1 MPAIIVCIIQ
11 TIERAFFMKKENR
24 KMAQERRAQQRE
36 AEVRKQKAK
45 KVIPIVIVI
54 AVIAVVV
61 IGIIATSGLFG
72 GKKADGSSVSSSSGD
87 IVTTINTDSTGN
99 AAGTGDT
106 TAASSD
112 SSAST
117 GTTSQDTAS
126 AGASS
131 SATSSSKGT
140 LNTTEGTVVQ
150 KGDTVNI
157 DYTGYLNG
165 KAFDGGSTN
174 GAGTDL
180 TLGSGT
186 YIDGFE
192 DQVEGHKVGETFDIQ
207 VTFPEDYGVSDLNG
221 QEVTFTVTIN
231 GVYQ

>member
-1 MPAIIVCIIQ
+1 
-11 TIERAFFMKKENR
+11 MKKENR

-87 IVTTINTDSTGN
+87 IVTTINTESTGN

-106 TAASSD
+106 AAASSD

-131 SATSSSKGT
+131 KET
-140 LNTTEGTVVQ
+140 LNKTEGTVVQ

-157 DYTGYLNG
+157 DYTGYLKG

>member
-1 MPAIIVCIIQ
+1 
-11 TIERAFFMKKENR
+11 MKKENR

-87 IVTTINTDSTGN
+87 IVTTINTESTGN

-106 TAASSD
+106 AAASSD

-117 GTTSQDTAS
+117 GTTSQDIAS

-131 SATSSSKGT
+131 KET
-140 LNTTEGTVVQ
+140 LNKTEGTVVQ

>member
-1 MPAIIVCIIQ
+1 
-11 TIERAFFMKKENR
+11 MKKENR

-99 AAGTGDT
+99 AAGTGDIA
-106 TAASSD
+106 AASSD

-117 GTTSQDTAS
+117 G
-126 AGASS
+126 ASS
-131 SATSSSKGT
+131 SATASSEGT